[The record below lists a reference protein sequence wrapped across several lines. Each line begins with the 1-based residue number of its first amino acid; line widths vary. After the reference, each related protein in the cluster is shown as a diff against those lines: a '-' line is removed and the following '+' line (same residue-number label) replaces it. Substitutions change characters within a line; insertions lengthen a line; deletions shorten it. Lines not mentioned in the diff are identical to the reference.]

1 MIFQNMNNFSIQ
13 VNGNTFWISRSI
25 AVLGIITGFDKD
37 GIQYVLATQRG
48 KGTPDPAFVGCWCLP
63 RGYLDYDETLK
74 EAISREVLEET
85 GLKID
90 KSLFSLLSINSNP
103 EEKRQNVTIR
113 FGRKLSS
120 PIEDYELSTEFSEP
134 DEIEA
139 VKWIPIYEYFK
150 YKWAFNHDKLIK
162 EYVLDSRH

>member
-1 MIFQNMNNFSIQ
+1 MNNFSVQ

-48 KGTPDPAFVGCWCLP
+48 KGTPDPEFVGCWCLP
-63 RGYLDYDETLK
+63 CGYLDYNETIK
-74 EAISREVLEET
+74 QAVSREVFEET
-85 GLKID
+85 GVKID
-90 KSLFSLLSINSNP
+90 PSCFSLLGINSNP

-113 FGRKLSS
+113 FKCEVV
-120 PIEDYELSTEFSEP
+120 PIENYKLSTEFSEP
-134 DEIEA
+134 DEVEA

-162 EYVLDSRH
+162 DYVLNSRH